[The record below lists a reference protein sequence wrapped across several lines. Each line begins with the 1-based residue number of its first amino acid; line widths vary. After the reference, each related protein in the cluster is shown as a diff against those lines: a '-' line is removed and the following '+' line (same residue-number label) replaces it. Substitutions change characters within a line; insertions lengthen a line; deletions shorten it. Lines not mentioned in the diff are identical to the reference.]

1 MEKTKITY
9 ENMFRD
15 KEENKNCELN
25 DQLGDSDEE
34 KANINQNLI
43 DKQIE

>member
-15 KEENKNCELN
+15 KEENKNCEIN
-25 DQLGDSDEE
+25 D
-34 KANINQNLI
+34 
-43 DKQIE
+43 